1 MNFARW
7 EKAVRC
13 AGGAQPGAVALLN
26 WLARQWPHGWS
37 GGIYNCRPVRGRQSM
52 SIHAEG
58 RAVDFMLPVHQG
70 KAHESGDDIVR
81 TLGARGRELGVQAII
96 WDRRIWSARSP
107 NGRPYKGVNPHIDH
121 LHIELTRKGAASLT
135 AAALGG
141 TPPTSRPTVRRGSRG
156 AHVQNLQQLLGGL
169 AVDGIFGPKTEQAV
183 RMFQQSKGLKVDGI
197 VGRNTWAALTS

>member
-1 MNFARW
+1 MRFARW

-13 AGGAQPGAVALLN
+13 SGGPALGAVALLN
-26 WLARQWPHGWS
+26 WLSRQWPHGWS

-70 KAHESGDDIVR
+70 KAHESGDDIVKA
-81 TLGARGRELGVQAII
+81 LGARGDQLGIQAII
-96 WDRRIWSARSP
+96 WNRRIWSARSP
-107 NGRPYKGVNPHIDH
+107 NGRPYTGVNPHIDH
-121 LHIELTRKGAASLT
+121 LHIELTRKGAATLT

-141 TPPTSRPTVRRGSRG
+141 TPPTSRPTVLRGSRG
-156 AHVQNLQQLLGGL
+156 AHVQSVQRLLGV
-169 AVDGIFGPKTEQAV
+169 AADGIFGPKTEQAV
-183 RMFQQSKGLKVDGI
+183 RMFQQSNGLKVDGV